1 MTELTEIV
9 VFSRKDYD
17 KKAKKSVIMKQVKKI
32 IFIKNKPINIS
43 STQIRKKYI
52 NLMEISEIKN
62 QIEIILDN
70 NKAKNIVSID
80 LKKKSYIADYMI
92 IASGTSSR
100 HLQSLSENL
109 VSELKKIGIYNCRM
123 EGKDSSDWK
132 LVDAIDIIIH
142 IFHPEKREFYDLEK
156 MWSEPIPKEKY

>member
-1 MTELTEIV
+1 
-9 VFSRKDYD
+9 
-17 KKAKKSVIMKQVKKI
+17 
-32 IFIKNKPINIS
+32 
-43 STQIRKKYI
+43 
-52 NLMEISEIKN
+52 MEISEIKN
-62 QIEIILDN
+62 KIEKILDN

-109 VSELKKIGIYNCRM
+109 ISELKKIGIYNCRM
-123 EGKDSSDWK
+123 EGKDSNDWK

-156 MWSEPIPKEKY
+156 MWSEPIPKEKSSI

>member
-1 MTELTEIV
+1 
-9 VFSRKDYD
+9 
-17 KKAKKSVIMKQVKKI
+17 
-32 IFIKNKPINIS
+32 
-43 STQIRKKYI
+43 
-52 NLMEISEIKN
+52 MEISEIKN
-62 QIEIILDN
+62 KIEKILDN

-80 LKKKSYIADYMI
+80 LKKKSYIADYMV

-109 VSELKKIGIYNCRM
+109 ISELKKIGIHNCRM
-123 EGKDSSDWK
+123 EGRNSNDWK

-156 MWSEPIPKEKY
+156 MWSEPIPKVKISI